1 MGQENQP
8 THDAMYNGRIMNNS
22 DFEKNHIRQA
32 DPIEE
37 IEFEEWKK
45 EDCVVTDIDP
55 LPYGQKKF
63 ARTIEGLLSE
73 KECEAL
79 IACTEEQGYEQAAVH
94 GGNKAIVDTSY
105 RKS

>member
-37 IEFEEWKK
+37 IEFE
-45 EDCVVTDIDP
+45 
-55 LPYGQKKF
+55 
-63 ARTIEGLLSE
+63 
-73 KECEAL
+73 
-79 IACTEEQGYEQAAVH
+79 
-94 GGNKAIVDTSY
+94 
-105 RKS
+105 